1 MDSKSSIFWNN
12 VKQQLKAK
20 GLLQQWLCLKTDVN
34 LQTLRN
40 MIYYKRFPGVDTAYR
55 IAQAL
60 DCRIEDLLGE
70 EYANGESSS
79 ILQVPLYDQLLSAG
93 KGEFLPDEDSI
104 SGYIPVPSRLR
115 EYASTAAALTVR
127 GDSMESTLFDG
138 DIVICDGI
146 GWQNKDGIYA
156 LQYKGSGFI
165 KRLHRDSNLWHI
177 ISDNPDYKEMT
188 ESVQSTDIRILG
200 KIHYSIRQL

>member
-20 GLLQQWLCLKTDVN
+20 GLLQQWLCLKTEIN

-70 EYANGESSS
+70 EYTNGEDSS
-79 ILQVPLYDQLLSAG
+79 IIQIPLYDQLLSAG
-93 KGEFLPDEDSI
+93 KGEFLPEEDSI
-104 SGYIPVPSRLR
+104 SGYIPVPKRLK
-115 EYASTAAALTVR
+115 EYASTAAALTVH
-127 GDSMESTLFDG
+127 GDSMEGLLRE
-138 DIVICDGI
+138 
-146 GWQNKDGIYA
+146 A
-156 LQYKGSGFI
+156 LRSPFF
-165 KRLHRDSNLWHI
+165 
-177 ISDNPDYKEMT
+177 PPEF
-188 ESVQSTDIRILG
+188 
-200 KIHYSIRQL
+200 